1 MMTTIH
7 SPLGS
12 SAGSV
17 IFWLGE
23 LPRERCFVTERGTFI
38 ERTEED
44 EITLSREIPR
54 WGYLTRTISKTIKVP
69 RITEAH
75 LADPVAARR

>member
-1 MMTTIH
+1 
-7 SPLGS
+7 
-12 SAGSV
+12 
-17 IFWLGE
+17 
-23 LPRERCFVTERGTFI
+23 VTERGTFI